1 MSSIHKDILID
12 QCEDLCEESYTQ
24 GYKDALAGVLDH
36 LRLIGG
42 PDMGA
47 LINSIRYATAKG
59 VSLDYPNDPEH
70 YEGSNE

>member
-1 MSSIHKDILID
+1 MSSRHKDILID

-24 GYKDALAGVLDH
+24 GYKNALKDVLDH

-42 PDMGA
+42 PEMEV

-59 VSLDYPNDPEH
+59 VALDYPNDPEH
-70 YEGSNE
+70 YEVVP